1 VTDTAARVSRARW
14 LSAYAAVCLF
24 WGGSYL
30 GIKFAIESFP
40 PLLMASLRYLVAG
53 VLVLAWS
60 WARAGER
67 PTARHWG
74 GAAVVGG
81 LMLFGGNG
89 GVCWAEQ
96 RVPSGTASLVVALA
110 PLFMVLIEALRP
122 GGQRPG
128 PREFSGIGLGLAGLA
143 LLVGPE
149 QLVGAGRID
158 PLGALVL
165 VGATLSWAAGSI
177 HSRHASLPSSPL
189 LATALQMIAGGTILM
204 AVGLAAGEGARLQI
218 QTVTLRSWLAMG
230 YLVVCGSIVALT
242 AYVWLLRVSPPAK
255 VASYTYVNPIVAVLL
270 GWGLGGEALTPRT
283 VLACLVIVTAV
294 VILTGA
300 RAPRR

>member
-1 VTDTAARVSRARW
+1 MDASPRVSRTRW
-14 LSAYAAVCLF
+14 LLAYAAVCLF
-24 WGGSYL
+24 WGGTYL
-30 GIKFAIESFP
+30 GIKFAIESIP

-53 VLVLAWS
+53 TLVLAWS
-60 WARAGER
+60 RARSGER
-67 PTARHWG
+67 ITVRHWG

-96 RVPSGTASLVVALA
+96 RVPSGTASLVIALS
-110 PLFMVLIEALRP
+110 PLFMVSIEALRP

-128 PREFSGIGLGLAGLA
+128 PRVFAGIGLGLAGLA

-165 VGATLSWAAGSI
+165 VVATLSWAAGSI
-177 HSRHASLPSSPL
+177 HSRHAALPSSPL
-189 LATALQMIAGGTILM
+189 LATALQMLAGGAILLV
-204 AVGLAAGEGARLQI
+204 AGLASGEGARFHLEA
-218 QTVTLRSWLAMG
+218 VTLRSWLAMG
-230 YLVVCGSIVALT
+230 YLVLCGSIVALT

-283 VLACLVIVTAV
+283 VLACLVIVAAV
-294 VILTGA
+294 VLLTGA

>member
-1 VTDTAARVSRARW
+1 MDTAGRVSRARW
-14 LSAYAAVCLF
+14 LWAYAAVCLF
-24 WGGSYL
+24 WGGTYL
-30 GIKFAIESFP
+30 GIKFAIESIP

-53 VLVLAWS
+53 ALVLVWS
-60 WARAGER
+60 WTRSGER

-96 RVPSGTASLVVALA
+96 RVPSGTASLVIALV

-128 PREFSGIGLGLAGLA
+128 PREYAGIGLGLAGLA

-189 LATALQMIAGGTILM
+189 LATALQMLAGGAILLV
-204 AVGLAAGEGARLQI
+204 AGLAAGEGARFQV
-218 QTVTLRSWLAMG
+218 QAVTLRSWLAMG

-255 VASYTYVNPIVAVLL
+255 VASYTYVNPIVAVML

-294 VILTGA
+294 MILTGA